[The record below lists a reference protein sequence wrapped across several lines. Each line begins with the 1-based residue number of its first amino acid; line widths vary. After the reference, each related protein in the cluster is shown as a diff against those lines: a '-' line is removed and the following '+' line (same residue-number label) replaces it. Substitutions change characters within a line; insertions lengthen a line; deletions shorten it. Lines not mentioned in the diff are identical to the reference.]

1 MGFAGTAENRMGHV
15 YFEKGLFVCALV
27 SVYGLWLIS
36 LSWRSKVVSWLRAFI
51 AFCDVRSAQ
60 AIIGVLM
67 QIPLPGYLYLS
78 FYTGMLG

>member
-1 MGFAGTAENRMGHV
+1 MGDV
-15 YFEKGLFVCALV
+15 YFEKGLFVCTLV
-27 SVYGLWLIS
+27 SFYGLWLIW

-51 AFCDVRSAQ
+51 PFCNVRTAQ

-67 QIPLPGYLYLS
+67 QFPLPGYLYIS